1 MNKFNEMIDHM
12 QMPKEQYEQLKADLM
27 QQTEAKRNTRT
38 VWQRYAVA
46 AALAICLLGTTVTAY
61 AAVRYQWFQL
71 FFDNG
76 NQEAEL
82 TEEFLAKASTETVTA
97 ENDKYQYTVLN
108 HLYSEEQQMGL
119 ILCSF
124 HFLKEDNTHLTV
136 LDREYNTVVLKK
148 NRVVDGETFQ
158 LENAKGADRD
168 LSFRVK
174 SENGKE
180 MVSATMMYFTG
191 EMAED
196 GGYLIGIRYNFAVE
210 KKMQQIP
217 QLVMALENAGDIEKK
232 LRVSLPQS
240 GDVACTRFVSEKK
253 AENVIVI
260 SPLGMTLTIAIDKK
274 KDYQNMLDYEIF
286 EDLKLVMADQSKPV
300 NDSWKGY
307 STSILTGDSQTEQTW
322 YIQKEFT
329 NLVDVSQIDY
339 IELDGEKYCR

>member
-1 MNKFNEMIDHM
+1 MNKFNQMIDHM
-12 QMPKEQYEQLKADLM
+12 QMPEEQYEQLKADLM
-27 QQTEAKRNTRT
+27 QQTEGKRIAVP
-38 VWQRYAVA
+38 VWRRYAA
-46 AALAICLLGTTVTAY
+46 AAVIAICLLGTTVTAY

-124 HFLKEDNTHLTV
+124 HFQKEDNSHLDV
-136 LDREYNTVVLKK
+136 LDRDHNTIVLKK
-148 NRVVDGETFQ
+148 NRVIDGEAFQ
-158 LENAKGADRD
+158 VENAKGADRS

-210 KKMQQIP
+210 KKMQQAP
-217 QLVMALENAGDIEKK
+217 QLVMELENAGDIEKK
-232 LRVSLPQS
+232 LIVSLPQS
-240 GDVACTRFVSEKK
+240 GDVACTRFASEKR
-253 AENVIVI
+253 AENAIVI

-274 KDYQNMLDYEIF
+274 KDYHDMLDYEIF
-286 EDLKLVMADQSKPV
+286 DNLKLVMAGQSEPA
-300 NDSWKGY
+300 NDFWDGY

-322 YIQKEFT
+322 YVQKEFT
-329 NLVDVSQIDY
+329 DLVDVSKIDY
-339 IELDGEKYCR
+339 IELNGEKYSR